1 MKTDVVIIGGGPGGL
16 TSSILLE
23 QAGIKSVVVEKE
35 KFPRYHIG
43 ESLTGEAG
51 KTLRLLGLE
60 DKMQFSE
67 YPIKYGVRV
76 YGKEGKNSFWVPV
89 MARDPEGKLFPTSTW
104 QVRRSEFDQMLL
116 DKCLEVGTT
125 FIHGEAIKPIGDSSE
140 IKGVSIRQNDDT
152 ILNIESSVL
161 IDASGQGTFLANK
174 GVTGKKIRGKYD
186 KQVAIFSQ
194 LKGAL
199 RDSGNEKDN
208 TLIFYRDQFHWAWFI
223 PLDDET
229 VSVGVSVPTEYF
241 LSRKEGKQEFLQR
254 ELQEL
259 NPQLALRTKDCEL
272 TEETRSITAYSYEV
286 KNFTG
291 KGYLCIGDAHRFIDP
306 IFSFGVYFS
315 MKEAEF
321 AVEAVKDFLQGK
333 TSTQSNPFADYEN
346 LCQKGMDTI
355 QDLIDGFWNNPLA
368 FGYLAHFRHREDIIN
383 LFAGRVYDETPSQGL
398 MALRQLNASAVRS
411 ARENKVLVQ
420 SSKA

>member
-89 MARDPEGKLFPTSTW
+89 MARNPEGKLFPTSTW

-174 GVTGKKIRGKYD
+174 GVTGKK
-186 KQVAIFSQ
+186 
-194 LKGAL
+194 
-199 RDSGNEKDN
+199 N
-208 TLIFYRDQFHWAWFI
+208 T
-223 PLDDET
+223 
-229 VSVGVSVPTEYF
+229 
-241 LSRKEGKQEFLQR
+241 RK
-254 ELQEL
+254 
-259 NPQLALRTKDCEL
+259 
-272 TEETRSITAYSYEV
+272 I
-286 KNFTG
+286 
-291 KGYLCIGDAHRFIDP
+291 
-306 IFSFGVYFS
+306 
-315 MKEAEF
+315 
-321 AVEAVKDFLQGK
+321 
-333 TSTQSNPFADYEN
+333 
-346 LCQKGMDTI
+346 
-355 QDLIDGFWNNPLA
+355 
-368 FGYLAHFRHREDIIN
+368 
-383 LFAGRVYDETPSQGL
+383 
-398 MALRQLNASAVRS
+398 
-411 ARENKVLVQ
+411 
-420 SSKA
+420 